1 METRGYT
8 MKQLKRLFTSGLF
21 VLILYLAVILAILV
35 TIEMQP
41 VRADVSS
48 QPIVMTTY
56 DDQYLR
62 LIDAP
67 SQRDIIRQRFAPLEV
82 SQ

>member
-1 METRGYT
+1 

-21 VLILYLAVILAILV
+21 VLILYLAIILAMLV

-48 QPIVMTTY
+48 QPIVTTTAH
-56 DDQYLR
+56 DDQQYLR
-62 LIDAP
+62 LTDTP
-67 SQRDIIRQRFAPLEV
+67 PQRDISKQRFAPLEV
-82 SQ
+82 SR